1 MYTLLAQ
8 SIPLD
13 GQYFVSMRFRALLSP
28 RGGPRAP
35 PLALVARGGV
45 KTKRV
50 RALYDFWAGVVY
62 PRTTKSQLPRL
73 GVAPLHFPAYSL
85 VSKCSVG
92 TPGPRW
98 EVFWWVAR
106 DLDFYG
112 WVMYKLHAAA
122 RTQHTTPSFMGFWPV
137 PDALESFR
145 CLLVPILPLQAAV
158 WCTLPVGLQNGLWAK
173 PPQKSTPRAP
183 DFLLPKRNFRILS
196 PQNGLRDH
204 KHDVYR

>member
-1 MYTLLAQ
+1 M
-8 SIPLD
+8 
-13 GQYFVSMRFRALLSP
+13 
-28 RGGPRAP
+28 
-35 PLALVARGGV
+35 
-45 KTKRV
+45 
-50 RALYDFWAGVVY
+50 
-62 PRTTKSQLPRL
+62 PRL
-73 GVAPLHFPAYSL
+73 GVAPLNFPACSL
-85 VSKCSVG
+85 VPQCSPG
-92 TPGPRW
+92 TLGPRW

-112 WVMYKLHAAA
+112 WVMYQLHAAA

-183 DFLLPKRNFRILS
+183 DFSSPERRNRPVSTYFGRRAH
-196 PQNGLRDH
+196 QY
-204 KHDVYR
+204 HDYG